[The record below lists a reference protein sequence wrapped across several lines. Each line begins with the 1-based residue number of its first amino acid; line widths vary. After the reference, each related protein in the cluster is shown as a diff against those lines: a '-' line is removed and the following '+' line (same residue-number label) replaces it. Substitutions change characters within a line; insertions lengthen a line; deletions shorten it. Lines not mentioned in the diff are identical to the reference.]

1 MLEAELIA
9 KQQLEIENLK
19 KLIEIKNEALQ
30 EIHMSC
36 ICIGGPL
43 NDNVKGYTRVQIGDF
58 WRINH
63 TAECALGDVCEVCE
77 QAIEE
82 GN

>member
-19 KLIEIKNEALQ
+19 KLIEMKNEALQ

-43 NDNVKGYTRVQIGDF
+43 NDNVKCYTKVQMGDF
-58 WRINH
+58 WRINNA
-63 TAECALGDVCEVCE
+63 AECALGDVCEACE
-77 QAIEE
+77 QVIEE